1 LNIQPILLGQAPSAQ
16 GDGRPF
22 TGPSG
27 KTVCKWLGVEGREQL
42 AEYFYLENLL
52 PHPLPR
58 NSDERRKSS
67 QLTPAQARLGAKNFL
82 TRTRFRLRK
91 DLGSEGYTKF
101 IDQSRFLLVV
111 VLGTKVWRG
120 FNLPS
125 HDEWFTERLISDEFM
140 MVKFPHPS
148 GLNHELNDPD
158 FVRETARH
166 LRSIALHRQQTIK

>member
-42 AEYFYLENLL
+42 AGYFYLENLL

-58 NSDERRKSS
+58 NADERRRSS
-67 QLTPAQARLGAKNFL
+67 QLTPAQARLGANNFL
-82 TRTRFRLRK
+82 TRTRFRMRK
-91 DLGSEGYTKF
+91 ELGAQGYSDL
-101 IDQSRFLLVV
+101 IDQHKVFTVV
-111 VLGTKVWRG
+111 VLGTKVWKG
-120 FNLPS
+120 FKLPS
-125 HDEWFTERLISDEFM
+125 YDAWFTERMIGDDFMLI
-140 MVKFPHPS
+140 KFPHPS

-158 FVRETARH
+158 FARETASR
-166 LRSIALHRQQTIK
+166 LRAIALHRQQTVD